1 MLLFLCLYE
10 SWLTE
15 AIVLDYACGESHV
28 RRHSCR
34 IVGVERVA
42 LKEQPTSFPQAS
54 HGVAGDGTIEEQ
66 RVGVGDEEGE
76 VGFVSEN
83 IGMHIGSFA
92 VADIG
97 RVADDD
103 VP

>member
-10 SWLTE
+10 SWLAE
-15 AIVLDYACGESHV
+15 AIVLDYACDESHV
-28 RRHSCR
+28 RRHLCC
-34 IVGVERVA
+34 VVCVERVA
-42 LKEQPTSFPQAS
+42 LKEQPASFTQAS

-66 RVGVGDEEGE
+66 RVGVRNEKREM
-76 VGFVSEN
+76 GFVSEN
-83 IGMHIGSFA
+83 IGVHVGGFA

-97 RVADDD
+97 RIADDD

>member
-10 SWLTE
+10 SWLAE

-28 RRHSCR
+28 RRHLCC

-42 LKEQPTSFPQAS
+42 LKEQPASFPQAS

-66 RVGVGDEEGE
+66 RVGVGDEEW
-76 VGFVSEN
+76 
-83 IGMHIGSFA
+83 GSCRRTLA
-92 VADIG
+92 CMSAASRLQI
-97 RVADDD
+97 
-103 VP
+103 

>member
-28 RRHSCR
+28 RRHLCCV
-34 IVGVERVA
+34 VGVERVA
-42 LKEQPTSFPQAS
+42 FKEQPASFPQAS

-83 IGMHIGSFA
+83 IGVHVSGFA

-97 RVADDD
+97 RIADDD

>member
-10 SWLTE
+10 SWLAE
-15 AIVLDYACGESHV
+15 AIVLDYACGESHF
-28 RRHSCR
+28 RRHLCC

-42 LKEQPTSFPQAS
+42 LKEQPASFPQAS

-83 IGMHIGSFA
+83 IGVHVGGFA

-97 RVADDD
+97 RIADDD

>member
-10 SWLTE
+10 SWFAE
-15 AIVLDYACGESHV
+15 AIVLDYACGESHF
-28 RRHSCR
+28 RRHLCC

-42 LKEQPTSFPQAS
+42 LKEQPASFPQVS

-83 IGMHIGSFA
+83 IGVHVGGFT

-97 RVADDD
+97 RIADDD

>member
-10 SWLTE
+10 SWLAE
-15 AIVLDYACGESHV
+15 AIVLNDACGESHV
-28 RRHSCR
+28 RRHLCC

-66 RVGVGDEEGE
+66 RVGVRNEKREM
-76 VGFVSEN
+76 GFVSEN
-83 IGMHIGSFA
+83 IGVHVGGFA

-97 RVADDD
+97 RIADDD

>member
-10 SWLTE
+10 SWLAE

-34 IVGVERVA
+34 IVCVERVA
-42 LKEQPTSFPQAS
+42 FKEQPASFPQAS
-54 HGVAGDGTIEEQ
+54 HGVAGNGTIEEQ
-66 RVGVGDEEGE
+66 RVGVGNEEGE
-76 VGFVSEN
+76 MRFVSEN
-83 IGMHIGSFA
+83 IGVHIGCFA

-97 RVADDD
+97 RIADDD

>member
-15 AIVLDYACGESHV
+15 AIVLDYAFGESHV
-28 RRHSCR
+28 RSHLRG

-42 LKEQPTSFPQAS
+42 LKEQPASFPQAS

-66 RVGVGDEEGE
+66 RVGVGDEKREM
-76 VGFVSEN
+76 GFVSEN
-83 IGMHIGSFA
+83 IDVHIGSFA
-92 VADIG
+92 IADIG
-97 RVADDD
+97 RIADDD